1 MYDAIKDKVKELLTT
16 EQIKGFLAL
25 KNENGQ
31 IKPHLFVSPD
41 EVDQLSIGDGAMAGD
56 TRYPLSRILTT
67 LLQNHSEASFGILVR
82 GCDQRALRALAAWN
96 QIPLEQV
103 VVIGVAC
110 SEELAQACNCG
121 LPYPDEWLEGEQV
134 EPKDPRPVEWEA
146 KPPLQRFE
154 NWRAEFEKCIKCYG
168 CRNICPMCF
177 CKECSLESE
186 DVVRKG
192 EIPPDF
198 PMFHLVRALHMI
210 GRCVDCGLCEQACPA
225 SIPLRTLY
233 KKVNDI
239 VETHFQFRSGIEQTE
254 QSPLHKIAE
263 PPAAR

>member
-16 EQIKGFLAL
+16 EEIKGFLAL
-25 KNENGQ
+25 KKENGQ

-41 EVDQLSIGDGAMAGD
+41 EVDQLSIGDGAMTGD
-56 TRYPLSRILTT
+56 ARYPLSRILTT

-96 QIPLEQV
+96 QIPLEQI

-110 SEELAQACNCG
+110 SEELAQACKCG

-134 EPKDPRPVEWEA
+134 EPKDPRPVEWEE
-146 KPPLQRFE
+146 KPPLQRLE
-154 NWRAEFEKCIKCYG
+154 DWRAEFEKCIKCYG

-177 CKECSLESE
+177 CKECSLESA
-186 DVVRKG
+186 DVVTKG
-192 EIPPDF
+192 EIPPDL

-210 GRCVDCGLCEQACPA
+210 GRCVDCGLCEEACPA
-225 SIPLRTLY
+225 NIPLRALY

-254 QSPLHKIAE
+254 QSPLHKIIE
-263 PPAAR
+263 PPAAI

>member
-1 MYDAIKDKVKELLTT
+1 MYDAIKDTVKELLTN

-25 KNENGQ
+25 KNENGH
-31 IKPHLFVSPD
+31 IKPHLYVSSD
-41 EVDQLSIGDGAMAGD
+41 EIDLLSIGDGETAGD
-56 TRYPLSRILTT
+56 ARYPLTKILTV
-67 LLQNHSEASFGILVR
+67 LLQNHSGEHFGILVR

-103 VVIGVAC
+103 VPIGVAC
-110 SEELAQACNCG
+110 SEELAQACDCA

-134 EPKDPRPVEWEA
+134 EPKDPRPVKWEE

-154 NWRAEFEKCIKCYG
+154 DWRAEFEKCIKCYG

-192 EIPPDF
+192 EIPPDY

-210 GRCVDCGLCEQACPA
+210 GRCVDCGLCEEACPA
-225 SIPLRTLY
+225 SIPLRALY

-239 VETHFQFRSGIEQTE
+239 VETRFQFRSGIEQTE

-263 PPAAR
+263 PPAAI